1 MLIRALMASCA
12 ALSLALLIPASAA
25 GQRSPRHNK
34 LIDLLS
40 RDQVVFG
47 WFAPARTPDAARR
60 AAADPLMDFVFIN
73 MEAVQSYRP
82 EDIRAFTQALAEGG
96 LRKNPNSLAL
106 MTRLPIFHND
116 PAAARQR
123 TAEMLNLGVQAIVFP
138 DMESAEEANQ
148 AIASMR
154 YAQPPGSK
162 YKEPAGVRPE
172 GDGDAPAFWGLSDDE
187 YKRKADVY
195 PINPDGELASIF
207 IVESVKGI
215 ENSREITRAR
225 PTVAFAGPG
234 TLRRNLGGDMVKVE
248 NAIQTQLAACKE
260 FDVPCGIT
268 ANAADIE
275 KRIKEGFK
283 VIIIYDRDYPETIK
297 IGRAAARR

>member
-1 MLIRALMASCA
+1 MKRLVAV
-12 ALSLALLIPASAA
+12 LALCAVVAIEIPAA
-25 GQRSPRHNK
+25 GQTTSRHNK
-34 LIDLLS
+34 LIDVLA
-40 RDQVVFG
+40 RNQVVFG
-47 WFAPARTPDAARR
+47 WFSPGRTPEQAKR

-82 EDIRAFTQALAEGG
+82 DDIRTFMQAMVEGG

-106 MTRLPIFHND
+106 MTRLPIFHDD

-123 TAEMLNLGVQAIVFP
+123 TAEMLNMGVQAIVFP
-138 DMESAEEANQ
+138 DMESGEEAQQ
-148 AIASMR
+148 AIGSMR
-154 YAQPPGSK
+154 YPKAAGSK
-162 YKEPAGVRPE
+162 QAAPAGTRPE
-172 GDGDAPAFWGLSDDE
+172 GVGDAPAFWGISEPE
-187 YKRKADVY
+187 YKQKADVY

-234 TLRRNLGGDMVKVE
+234 TLRRNLQGDMVKVE
-248 NAIQTQLAACKE
+248 AAIQTQLASCKE
-260 FDVPCGIT
+260 FNVPCGIT
-268 ANAADIE
+268 ANASDIE
-275 KRIKEGFK
+275 KRIKEGFR

-297 IGRAAARR
+297 IGRAAASR